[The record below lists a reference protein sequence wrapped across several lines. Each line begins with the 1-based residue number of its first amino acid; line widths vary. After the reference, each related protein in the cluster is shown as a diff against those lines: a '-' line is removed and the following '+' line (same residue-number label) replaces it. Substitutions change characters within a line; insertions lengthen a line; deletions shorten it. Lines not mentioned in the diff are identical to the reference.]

1 MRYFEYFYQFRDK
14 NVELDNRCVKAD
26 EQLMALGHFFG
37 YDNLVNSTTFFEINS
52 PFLRETV
59 ESKASKCS
67 NRIRQIIVSL
77 ASFHNAPLASSLE
90 FILATFYSNKRIL
103 LLEDT
108 SFFASIL
115 KFLCQK
121 HQIELVTSEFLG
133 TSYQSGEIINEILN
147 VDIQKTHFQTNYFD
161 LIIHTDVFEHVPNA
175 ITAEKEIVRIL
186 NKNGAIIFTAPFE
199 HDRDTDNIYAELL
212 NDKIKY
218 YQEPIYH
225 EDPISEDGK
234 CLVFR
239 TFSFKDMKKRYN
251 QLGCKFTCEY
261 FHSRYLG
268 ILGNNAFTFI
278 VTKS

>member
-1 MRYFEYFYQFRDK
+1 MKYFEYFYQFRET

-26 EQLMALGHFFG
+26 ERLMAQGHFYG
-37 YDNLVNSTTFFEINS
+37 YDNIVDRSTFFEINN

-59 ESKASKCS
+59 ESNVSKCH

-77 ASFHNAPLASSLE
+77 ASFHNAPLESSLE
-90 FILATFYSNKRIL
+90 FLLKTFYLNKRIL

-108 SFFASIL
+108 SFFASIF

-121 HQIELVTSEFLG
+121 YQIELVTSEFLG
-133 TSYQSGEIINEILN
+133 TKYKSGQVINEILN
-147 VDIQKTHFQTNYFD
+147 VDIQNTHFQNNFFD
-161 LIIHTDVFEHVPNA
+161 LILHTDVFEHVPDA
-175 ITAEKEIVRIL
+175 VIAEKEIVRIL

-199 HDRDTDNIYAELL
+199 YDRDTDNLYAEYI
-212 NDKIKY
+212 NNKIKY

-251 QLGCKFTCEY
+251 LLGCRFTCEY
-261 FHSRYLG
+261 FHSKYLG
-268 ILGNNAFTFI
+268 ILGNNAFTFL
-278 VTKS
+278 VTKP